1 MVLHLLSVY
10 CAEMCVFGRFYVA
23 WRVAD
28 ISGWGPGRGCL
39 SYVLG
44 FFVSC
49 SFVSV
54 IWMRLGVW
62 CDRRLDFFLFHIWQI
77 MSGSLV
83 LLWIGCVCLDAWDI
97 PLSLCGVVC
106 VFGVIFLGVQCAFFV
121 LVFATVD

>member
-10 CAEMCVFGRFYVA
+10 CAEMCVFGRFCVA

-77 MSGSLV
+77 MSGSLI